1 MAHDL
6 DFNSLTVRDALDLAV
21 FIEEEAKQRYEDFAA
36 QMELHHTPDAARF
49 FHHMAANELKH
60 AQKITERRTARFADE
75 PVTVDRNLLFD
86 VEAPEFD
93 KARAFMSVRQALEV
107 ALESETKAYDFYVGA
122 LAAVEDDDLQELFV
136 WLRDE
141 EVAHQRMVRELM
153 DRVGDDGP
161 FDPDDF
167 VDAPQAQ

>member
-6 DFNSLTVRDALDLAV
+6 DFTSLSVKDALDLAV
-21 FIEEEAKQRYEDFAA
+21 FIEQEAKERYDDFAA
-36 QMELHHTPDAARF
+36 QMELHHTAGAARF
-49 FHHMAANELKH
+49 FHHMSANELKH
-60 AQKITERRTARFADE
+60 AQRIGERRAARFGDQ

-93 KARAFMSVRQALEV
+93 RARAFMSVRQALEV
-107 ALESETKAYDFYVGA
+107 ALESETKAFEFYEGA
-122 LAAVEDDDLQELFV
+122 LAAVEDDDLQDLFA

-141 EVAHQRMVRELM
+141 EVGHQNMVRELM
-153 DRVGDDGP
+153 QRIPEDGP

>member
-21 FIEEEAKQRYEDFAA
+21 FIEEEAKQRYEEFAS

-60 AQKITERRTARFADE
+60 AEKITERRTARFGDE
-75 PVTVDRNLLFD
+75 AVTVDRNLLFD

-93 KARAFMSVRQALEV
+93 QARAFMSVRQALEV
-107 ALESETKAYDFYVGA
+107 ALESETKAFEFYEGA

-153 DRVGDDGP
+153 DRVGEDGP